1 MKIANNIIDLR
12 SSSDTKSI
20 ILGENKF
27 MNIASSEY
35 RPPYEVLSSITFNK
49 TQMFWLPVKPAPDVK
64 IDITFK
70 SNNTS
75 ETQCLFG
82 GRITAS
88 GSNRKMFAFWECVGG
103 SSSISGYMRADY
115 GNSSTA
121 SNDIGLSSTLT
132 DFRNF
137 VKDGADNYIDGV
149 KKTSNTGTLEE
160 DDTNTYIALGCM
172 ANGTESNYTLS
183 NPFAGDVAQLK
194 IWKTGL
200 QIADYVPALDS
211 QMQPC
216 LYDRVSKTF
225 LYAKKISDGTTTY
238 NLGYTR
244 WNKYAVSYIQND
256 TNSYIKTGVIDE
268 NDDLSFE
275 ADFTY
280 FSGSGYQYVLGA
292 YGGDSYKNTVLYINS
307 TNSIGA
313 WVNKG
318 YSQTAML
325 PNIVE
330 TNARI
335 KCYADT
341 TKSIIN
347 ETTSTTFVEGT
358 ARTGTEIYVFRR
370 NGYNAT
376 PAQTTSNAIIGLHSL
391 KINIGDVTV
400 RDYEPSVRTN
410 NNTTIVFLYDKVY
423 NKAYDNAGSGS
434 FIAGA

>member
-1 MKIANNIIDLR
+1 MTYLQNQIENLIRIAQEEEKR
-12 SSSDTKSI
+12 
-20 ILGENKF
+20 EP
-27 MNIASSEY
+27 Y
-35 RPPYEVLSSITFNK
+35 YEVLESITFNK

-82 GRITAS
+82 GRINAS
-88 GSNRKMFAFWECVGG
+88 GSNRKMFAFWQCVGG
-103 SSSISGYMRADY
+103 SSARPDDGYMRADLA
-115 GNSSTA
+115 NSSTGSA
-121 SNDIGLSSTLT
+121 DIGKANSTSVWT
-132 DFRNF
+132 NV
-137 VKDGADNYIDGV
+137 VKDGKYNYLDGV
-149 KKTSNTGTLEE
+149 LKATQSVTEE
-160 DDTNTYIALGCM
+160 FYDDTNTYIALGCM
-172 ANGTESNYTLS
+172 SNGTESSYSLS
-183 NPFAGDVAQLK
+183 NPFSGDVAQLK
-194 IWKTGL
+194 IWKAGT
-200 QIADYVPALDS
+200 QIADYVPVLDNK
-211 QMQPC
+211 MQPC
-216 LYDRVSKTF
+216 LYNRITKEF
-225 LYAKKISDGTTTY
+225 LYAKAYPSGSTTTY
-238 NLGYTR
+238 DLGYTR
-244 WNKYAVSYIQND
+244 WNKNAVSYIQND

-325 PNIVE
+325 PNIVG

-347 ETTSTTFVEGT
+347 ENTATTFVEGT
-358 ARTGTEIYVFRR
+358 ERVGTELYVFRR

-423 NKAYDNAGSGS
+423 NKAYDNAGTGT
-434 FIAGA
+434 FIAGT